1 MLRLLR
7 PRAQLWSPCRI
18 PYRPLTQVANS
29 VDTPV
34 RVRFAPSPTGNVH
47 LGGLRTA
54 LLNYL
59 LARKTKGTMILRIE
73 DTDRVSEKRVTPYLG
88 LANDCVAKHES
99 ISRVQNRFVPGSV
112 DMLINALSWAGI
124 EYEEGPGKGGP
135 HSPYFQSERTELYR
149 SHANQLLQ
157 NGSAYRCFCTSE
169 RLKSVRERS
178 AKAGKPMA
186 YDRHCLSL
194 SSEEIESNLK
204 EKVPYTIRLNTPE
217 GTTVVHDRVY
227 GKVEFNNRTIDDAV
241 LMKSDGYPTYHL
253 ANVIDDHLMGI
264 THVLRG
270 EEWLPSTPKH
280 LILYKSFGWAAPQ
293 FVHLPLLLNA
303 DKSKLSKRSGD
314 VHLEDYIRRGYLPE
328 AVMNFVAL
336 LGWHPDSDQE
346 IFDSEELVKAV
357 NNSNAIVTLD
367 KLDWI
372 NKQHLLRRASTPSGM
387 KSLVEMLQPLVKQA
401 YGDQLAQLSQ
411 EHRVEQE
418 YLTGVISTIKASISD
433 RIRNINDIPSLCTY
447 FFVEPDWKSEE
458 AAVLLKKLN
467 KQALKASVSTQYFEG
482 LSNLSEF
489 TTDAIKSYIHSFAEQ
504 QQLKANQIMMAT
516 RYVITGTRVGAGV
529 AETMQVLGRET
540 CLRRLEVHMSNAI

>member
-1 MLRLLR
+1 MIRLVR
-7 PRAQLWSPCRI
+7 PPLHLWSPCRVSF
-18 PYRPLTQVANS
+18 RQFAHNNAASEVAA
-29 VDTPV
+29 PV
-34 RVRFAPSPTGNVH
+34 RVQFAPSPTGNLH

-59 LARKTKGTMILRIE
+59 LARKTNGTMILRIE
-73 DTDRVSEKRVTPYLG
+73 DTDR
-88 LANDCVAKHES
+88 
-99 ISRVQNRFVPGSV
+99 NRLVPGSV
-112 DMLINALSWAGI
+112 DMLINALNWAGI
-124 EYEEGPGKGGP
+124 EFQEGPGKGGP
-135 HSPYFQSERTELYR
+135 HTPYFQSERTELYQ
-149 SHANQLLQ
+149 SHADELLQ
-157 NGSAYRCFCTSE
+157 NGSAYRCFCSAD

-194 SSEEIESNLK
+194 SPEEVEKKMEAK
-204 EKVPYTIRLNTPE
+204 EPYTIRLNTPE
-217 GTTVVHDRVY
+217 GTTVVQDRVY

-280 LILYKSFGWAAPQ
+280 LILYQSFGWTPPQ

-314 VHLEDYIRRGYLPE
+314 VHLEDYMKRGYLPE

-336 LGWHPDSDQE
+336 LGWHPDSDKE
-346 IFDSEELVKAV
+346 IFDSDELVQAFSLAQL

-387 KSLVEMLQPLVKQA
+387 DSLVEMLQPLVKDA
-401 YGDQLAQLSQ
+401 YGDRLANISQ
-411 EHRVEQE
+411 EHRLDTH
-418 YLTGVISTIKASISD
+418 YLAGVISTIKD
-433 RIRNINDIPSLCTY
+433 RIRNINDIPNLCSY
-447 FFVEPDWKSEE
+447 FFVEPEWTSDE
-458 AAVLLKKLN
+458 AAALYKKLN
-467 KQALKASVSTQYFEG
+467 KSALKASLSSQYLDD
-482 LSNLSEF
+482 LSKLPDF
-489 TTDAIKSYIHSFAEQ
+489 TATSIKEYIHHFADQ
-504 QQLKANQIMMAT
+504 HQLKANQVMMAT
-516 RYVITGTRVGAGV
+516 RYIVTGTRVGAGV
-529 AETMQVLGRET
+529 AETMEVLGRDT
-540 CLRRLEVHMSNAI
+540 CLRRLQEQISRQAQ

>member
-1 MLRLLR
+1 MLRLVR
-7 PRAQLWSPCRI
+7 PHSLLWSPYRVQFCRFI
-18 PYRPLTQVANS
+18 HSGNTVA
-29 VDTPV
+29 VTAPV
-34 RVRFAPSPTGNVH
+34 RVRFAPSPTGNLH

-59 LARKTKGTMILRIE
+59 LARKTNGTMILRIE
-73 DTDRVSEKRVTPYLG
+73 DTDR
-88 LANDCVAKHES
+88 
-99 ISRVQNRFVPGSV
+99 NRLVPGSV
-112 DMLINALSWAGI
+112 DMLINALTWAGI

-135 HSPYFQSERTELYR
+135 HDPYFQSERTELYR
-149 SHANQLLQ
+149 SHADQLLQ
-157 NGSAYRCFCTSE
+157 NGSAYRCFCTAE

-194 SSEEIESNLK
+194 SPEEVEKNLK
-204 EKVPYTIRLNTPE
+204 EKLPFTIRLNTPE

-280 LILYKSFGWAAPQ
+280 LILYKSFGWDAPQ

-346 IFDSEELVKAV
+346 IFDSNELVQAFSLSQL

-387 KSLVEMLQPLVKQA
+387 DSLVEMLQPLVKHA
-401 YGDQLAQLSQ
+401 YGDRLEHVSQ
-411 EHRVEQE
+411 EHRLGHG
-418 YLTGVISTIKASISD
+418 YLTGVITTIKD
-433 RIRNINDIPSLCTY
+433 RIRNINDIPNLCSY
-447 FFVEPDWKSEE
+447 FFVEPDWQSEE
-458 AAVLLKKLN
+458 AVALLKKVN
-467 KQALKASVSTQYFEG
+467 KQALKASVSMQYFDG
-482 LSNLSEF
+482 LSGLSDFKADE
-489 TTDAIKSYIHSFAEQ
+489 IKAYIHRFAKE
-504 QQLKANQIMMAT
+504 QQLKANQVMMAT
-516 RYVITGTRVGAGV
+516 RYIITGTRVGAGV
-529 AETMQVLGRET
+529 AETMEVLGRET
-540 CLRRLEVHMSNAI
+540 CLRRLETQISYQS

>member
-1 MLRLLR
+1 MLRFVR
-7 PRAQLWSPCRI
+7 PSLHLWSPCRASF
-18 PYRPLTQVANS
+18 RRFAHNNAANEVVA
-29 VDTPV
+29 PV
-34 RVRFAPSPTGNVH
+34 RVRFAPSPTGNLH

-59 LARKTKGTMILRIE
+59 LARKTNGTMILRIE
-73 DTDRVSEKRVTPYLG
+73 DTDR
-88 LANDCVAKHES
+88 
-99 ISRVQNRFVPGSV
+99 NRLVPGSV
-112 DMLINALSWAGI
+112 DMLINALDWAGI
-124 EYEEGPGKGGP
+124 EFQEGPGKGGP
-135 HSPYFQSERTELYR
+135 HMPYFQSERTEVYR
-149 SHANQLLQ
+149 SHADELLQ
-157 NGSAYRCFCTSE
+157 NGSAYRCFCSAD
-169 RLKSVRERS
+169 RLKHVRERS

-194 SSEEIESNLK
+194 SSEEIEKKLAAN
-204 EKVPYTIRLNTPE
+204 EPFTIRLNTPE

-280 LILYKSFGWAAPQ
+280 LILYESFGWTPPQ

-314 VHLEDYIRRGYLPE
+314 VHLEDYMKRGYLPE

-346 IFDSEELVKAV
+346 IFDSDELVQAFSLAQV

-387 KSLVEMLQPLVKQA
+387 DSLVKMLQPLVKNA
-401 YGDQLAQLSQ
+401 YGDRLSKMSE
-411 EHRVEQE
+411 EHRLDTH
-418 YLTGVISTIKASISD
+418 YLAGVISTIKD
-433 RIRNINDIPSLCTY
+433 RIRNINDIPNLCSY
-447 FFVEPDWKSEE
+447 FFVEPEWKSDE
-458 AAVLLKKLN
+458 AAALFKKLKKS
-467 KQALKASVSTQYFEG
+467 ALKASLSSQYFDD
-482 LSNLSEF
+482 LSKLPDF
-489 TTDAIKSYIHSFAEQ
+489 TATSIKEYIHRFADQ
-504 QQLKANQIMMAT
+504 HQLKANHVMMAT
-516 RYVITGTRVGAGV
+516 RYIVTGTRVGAGV
-529 AETMQVLGRET
+529 AETMEVLGRET
-540 CLRRLEVHMSNAI
+540 CLRRLQEQISRQAE